1 MLHEA
6 ILITIGLLIGIF
18 FGFIISKIINK
29 KKVAT
34 GTLKIDYSNPERDL
48 FRLELNYEPDELAT
62 KKKVILN
69 VDVKRKF

>member
-1 MLHEA
+1 MLYEA
-6 ILITIGLLIGIF
+6 IFIAIGLIVGIF
-18 FGFIISKIINK
+18 LGIIMNKLINK
-29 KKVAT
+29 KRTAN
-34 GTLKIDYSNPERDL
+34 GTLKIDYSDPERDL